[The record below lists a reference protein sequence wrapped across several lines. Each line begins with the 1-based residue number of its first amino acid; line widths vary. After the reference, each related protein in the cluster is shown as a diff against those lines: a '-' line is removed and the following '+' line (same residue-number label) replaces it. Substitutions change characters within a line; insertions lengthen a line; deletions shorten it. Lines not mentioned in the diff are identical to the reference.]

1 MKRIFTLLI
10 SALALVATA
19 GAQTVDQTFVFTD
32 TLGNVVPDGT
42 EIVVNAINAE
52 GQMVVPL
59 KVKNVA
65 GVKAAVSMYEN
76 IDQKPVINDEYGKVA
91 DFSTCAFGN
100 CMLIAETGYSSK
112 SIVEDDYDMNIQT
125 EWLPQQGQYATWT
138 ATLQIHL
145 FDIVKKTVFGRTIE
159 NPGSEVI
166 AYGPKVTVKF
176 VYDAQSAHIGNMT
189 TEDAEPQQYYNVRG
203 QHIMAPA
210 KGLNI
215 VKLSNGKTIKRIF

>member
-1 MKRIFTLLI
+1 MKRFFTLLI
-10 SALALVATA
+10 SAFALVATA

-32 TLGNVVPDGT
+32 EQGNIVPDGT
-42 EIVVNAINAE
+42 EILVNAINEE
-52 GQMVVPL
+52 GQMIVPL

-76 IDQKPVINDEYGKVA
+76 IDEKPVVNDEYGKVA

-100 CMLIAETGYSSK
+100 CMLKAETGYSAK
-112 SIVEDDYDMNIQT
+112 SIVADDYDMNIQT

-145 FDIVKKTVFGRTIE
+145 FDIVKKTVFGRTTE
-159 NPGSEVI
+159 NPGNEVI

-176 VYDAQSAHIGNMT
+176 VYDAQSAHIGSMMT
-189 TEDAEPQQYYNVRG
+189 ENAVTQEYYNVRG
-203 QHIMAPA
+203 QRIMTPS

-215 VKLSNGKTIKRIF
+215 VKMSNGKTIKIIY